1 MKSSETSSSSSSSSS
16 SYSLPNAP
24 NTPSFCFPLN
34 FGEEDFLE
42 EEDVAGDI
50 IPLSTEP
57 PLDDPHNFGIT
68 CAPKKNTAFDNGNPI
83 KIAANKSG
91 CKRFQTDIET
101 SFLLLL
107 LPPRIVIV
115 DLKTLGIVA
124 CDDAPPPQNPEP

>member
-1 MKSSETSSSSSSSSS
+1 MKSSETSSSSSSSSSS

-34 FGEEDFLE
+34 FGEE
-42 EEDVAGDI
+42 EEDVASDI

-91 CKRFQTDIET
+91 CKRFHADIET

-115 DLKTLGIVA
+115 DLNTLGIVA
-124 CDDAPPPQNPEP
+124 VMCDDDAPQNPEAP